1 MIELIIRS
9 GKHQGKKLKLP
20 DEEITI
26 GRDQTCRIRL
36 ASSDVS
42 RQHCI
47 LRKTEQGLFV
57 RDLGS
62 ANGTFINEVPVHD
75 EMLLEPGDVL
85 RIGPM
90 EMQVPGQRV
99 RKDKTEGE
107 SLIFS
112 DDDIA
117 NWLSDGEPEKAGGAT
132 TIIRLEDHAKK
143 QAGPAAAAAPA
154 PKKQFKSVAEEAADI
169 IRRHWEHVGQSNPSS
184 TS

>member
-20 DEEITI
+20 DSEITI
-26 GRDQTCRIRL
+26 GRDKTCRIRL

-47 LRKTEQGLFV
+47 IRKTDLGLFV

-90 EMQVPGQRV
+90 EMQVPGKKV
-99 RKDKTEGE
+99 RKEKSEGE
-107 SLIFS
+107 SIIFS
-112 DDDIA
+112 EDDIA

-132 TIIRLEDHAKK
+132 TIIRLDEQAKK
-143 QAGPAAAAAPA
+143 QAGPAAAAVP
-154 PKKQFKSVAEEAADI
+154 PQKKQFKSVAEEAADI
-169 IRRHWEHVGQSNPSS
+169 IRRHWDSVGHENPSS
-184 TS
+184 AG